1 MSPPRNQTTGL
12 QVAHAGL
19 AALLERWREQLS
31 PREYALLLELLSRW
45 LAVKRKRNERARRRW
60 VA

>member
-1 MSPPRNQTTGL
+1 MTPPKNQTTGL

-19 AALLERWREQLS
+19 AALLERWREVLS
-31 PREYALLLELLSRW
+31 PREYVVLLELLERW
-45 LAVKRKRNERARRRW
+45 LAVERQRNERARRRW

>member
-12 QVAHAGL
+12 QVAHSGL

-31 PREYALLLELLSRW
+31 PRECTLLLEPP
-45 LAVKRKRNERARRRW
+45 RAMARGR
-60 VA
+60 AEAE